1 VQSAQRRRAVDA
13 ARCFKTIGCGRRLV
27 LCVSQQLDLTPNRL
41 KPTNQRELP
50 VNPADLERIV
60 SLAELACAAAVSQP
74 KDALVRQRLHQAL
87 APLVSPAFPGEDPEL
102 AHLHELFAQARV
114 WADIVRTRI
123 AGFDSNRLSD
133 PLGLAI
139 QFPARDLLSILTDL
153 LHELRRARD
162 A

>member
-1 VQSAQRRRAVDA
+1 M
-13 ARCFKTIGCGRRLV
+13 
-27 LCVSQQLDLTPNRL
+27 
-41 KPTNQRELP
+41 
-50 VNPADLERIV
+50 NPADLERIV

-74 KDALVRQRLHQAL
+74 KDALVRQGLYQAL

-139 QFPARDLLSILTDL
+139 RFPARDLLSILTDL

>member
-1 VQSAQRRRAVDA
+1 
-13 ARCFKTIGCGRRLV
+13 LV

-41 KPTNQRELP
+41 KRTILRELP

>member
-1 VQSAQRRRAVDA
+1 VIRDIRLRATLAGLRLA
-13 ARCFKTIGCGRRLV
+13 ATH
-27 LCVSQQLDLTPNRL
+27 LTPNRL
-41 KPTNQRELP
+41 KRTILRELP

>member
-1 VQSAQRRRAVDA
+1 
-13 ARCFKTIGCGRRLV
+13 L
-27 LCVSQQLDLTPNRL
+27 LPCVSQQLISRPSRL
-41 KPTNQRELP
+41 KRANLREPPL
-50 VNPADLERIV
+50 NPADLERIV
-60 SLAELACAAAVSQP
+60 SAAEVACAAAVSQP
-74 KDALVRQRLHQAL
+74 KDALVRQRLYQAL

-102 AHLHELFAQARV
+102 AHLHDLFAQARV

-139 QFPARDLLSILTDL
+139 RFPARDLLSVLTDL

>member
-1 VQSAQRRRAVDA
+1 MS
-13 ARCFKTIGCGRRLV
+13 CPG
-27 LCVSQQLDLTPNRL
+27 RL
-41 KPTNQRELP
+41 KRANLREPP

-60 SLAELACAAAVSQP
+60 SVAEVACAAAVSQP
-74 KDALVRQRLHQAL
+74 KDALVRQRLYQAL

-102 AHLHELFAQARV
+102 AHLHELFGQARV

-123 AGFDSNRLSD
+123 AGFDANRLGD

-139 QFPARDLLSILTDL
+139 RIPARDLLSILKDL
-153 LHELRRARD
+153 LHELRRARE

>member
-1 VQSAQRRRAVDA
+1 VIRDNRQRATLSVLRLA
-13 ARCFKTIGCGRRLV
+13 ATH
-27 LCVSQQLDLTPNRL
+27 LTPNRL
-41 KPTNQRELP
+41 KRTILRELP

-139 QFPARDLLSILTDL
+139 RFPARDLLSILTDL